1 MRTPPVL
8 DQLEQTPT
16 PVCITRWRCCCPMRP
31 YAWLEGIH
39 SVARTSRT
47 WRYINHHTCLP
58 PEMAT
63 RPWQHGPRSAARQ
76 QILHT
81 ETRLHCSHPTQ
92 RPLAPPYCCATP
104 DHRAV
109 SI

>member
-16 PVCITRWRCCCPMRP
+16 RVCITRWCCCCPMRP
-31 YAWLEGIH
+31 YGWLEGIH

-58 PEMAT
+58 LEMAA
-63 RPWQHGPRSAARQ
+63 RPWQHGPRSRSEE
-76 QILHT
+76 HT
-81 ETRLHCSHPTQ
+81 SELQSHSDLVCRLLLEKKKQ
-92 RPLAPPYCCATP
+92 KN
-104 DHRAV
+104 
-109 SI
+109 